1 MCISG
6 SNKPHSY
13 GHENYAMQR
22 DHITLSSVKKYGNPG
37 ESRGCM
43 LSINSVLHSAQS
55 HLSSTVGP
63 KECMLSL
70 SGYLLDQQDVETASM
85 QV

>member
-1 MCISG
+1 
-6 SNKPHSY
+6 
-13 GHENYAMQR
+13 
-22 DHITLSSVKKYGNPG
+22 
-37 ESRGCM
+37 M